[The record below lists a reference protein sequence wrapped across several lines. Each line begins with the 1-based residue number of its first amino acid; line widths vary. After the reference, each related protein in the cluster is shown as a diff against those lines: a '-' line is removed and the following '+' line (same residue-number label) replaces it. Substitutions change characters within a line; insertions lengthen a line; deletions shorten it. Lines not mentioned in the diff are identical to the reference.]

1 MSGKP
6 RSAGRGETAHDHGE
20 PRVIS
25 VYNGRDHLGDVCIG
39 RSIRAVTPD
48 GIEIGRYA
56 TLAEARRAVV
66 LAAYDGGRRQ

>member
-1 MSGKP
+1 MPRKP
-6 RSAGRGETAHDHGE
+6 RSAVRGETAYDHGE

-25 VYNGRDHLGDVCIG
+25 VYKGRDHLGDICIG

-56 TLAEARRAVV
+56 TQDEARRAILSAARG
-66 LAAYDGGRRQ
+66 LAS